1 MRRAELFATL
11 PLLLAATL
19 WACEKSG
26 EETTPPDD
34 TTTAPPSDGGTPP
47 EGGEPAEGTDPAA
60 EQKAAEEAAAAA
72 AAEKKAA
79 ADAQIAK
86 GQELYGA
93 NCAGC
98 HGPSGEGKKGKGP
111 KVVGEGALTLD
122 PPKKAKLR
130 KGVQFNTAKDVA
142 DFVVANMP
150 PKKGGS
156 LKPEEYF
163 AILAFDLSANGIAL
177 AEPVT
182 ADNAANIPL
191 RSAEAAPPAEG
202 AAPAGG
208 APATA
213 PAPEKK

>member
-34 TTTAPPSDGGTPP
+34 TATAPPSDGTPT
-47 EGGEPAEGTDPAA
+47 EDAEPADAPDPAA
-60 EQKAAEEAAAAA
+60 EQKAAEEKAAAE

-93 NCAGC
+93 NCASC
-98 HGPSGEGKKGKGP
+98 HGPGGEGKKGKGP
-111 KVVGEGALTLD
+111 KVVGEGALPLD
-122 PPKKAKLR
+122 PPKGAKMR
-130 KGVQFNTAKDVA
+130 KGVQFATAKDVA
-142 DFVVANMP
+142 DFVVAKMP

-156 LKPEEYF
+156 LPPEDYL
-163 AILAFDLSANGIAL
+163 AILAFDLSANKVAL
-177 AEPVT
+177 AEPLT
-182 ADNAANIPL
+182 LENAANITINK
-191 RSAEAAPPAEG
+191 AEAAPAAEAGAAGAPA
-202 AAPAGG
+202 AAPAA
-208 APATA
+208 APA
-213 PAPEKK
+213 KK